1 MSIRKPAFGF
11 LTATTLI
18 CIVICSSK
26 RPRADEPHR
35 AESVA
40 KPLNTSKPSDPQK
53 ASDSPKTRDPQK
65 PSASPKPFDPLA
77 WPSTVDDARP
87 WTRWWWLGSEVEKD
101 EITRLLEQ
109 YREAGIGGVEICPI
123 YGAKGQESKYI
134 DFLSPKW
141 IETLAHTTTEAKR
154 LGLGVD
160 MTTGTG
166 WPFGGPSVAPA
177 DASSRIVM
185 RAYDIRGGSR
195 LNDKLPD
202 GTIVAIRAV
211 SPDGSQID
219 LISKLK
225 DGRFD
230 WVADPGVRRL
240 YVIAKS
246 GPVQKVKRAA
256 PGGEG
261 WVVDPFSTKALE
273 HYLAAF
279 DRALEGFKAP
289 PPRAWF
295 HDSFEYY
302 GADWTDDFFNEFERR
317 RGYDLLGKLPA
328 FFGEGSE
335 EIAAR
340 VKYDYRMTISDLH
353 LEFIKKWADWSHKR
367 GGSARDQAHGA
378 PANLL
383 DVYAA
388 VDIPETEIFRA
399 PSDSRIPLVKFA
411 SSAANATGRP
421 LASSESFTWLGEHFE
436 VSLAQVK
443 PAADYLFLC
452 GINHIF
458 FHGIPYSPADA
469 SWPGRLFYASVNF
482 GPNGGLWRD
491 LPALNAYISRCQSI
505 LRSGRP
511 SNDVLLYFPIHDYWQ
526 SSRGSLIPLPI
537 AGAWLT
543 GTPFQNV
550 ATTLWN
556 RGYPF
561 DVVSDRL
568 LDLAEVKNN
577 HIILGGNSYRV
588 VVVPNSRFMP
598 DSTLIKLAELARG
611 GAKIVFD
618 GATPTDVPGL
628 GDLDAR
634 RERLRRTLGDLGVKV
649 SASPTIFASKPAQGP
664 RVVTIGK
671 GSIVIAPKVEEG
683 LEKTDSPRET
693 MTDSGLRFVR
703 RVHDHGYEY
712 FLVNRSDHEIA
723 AWIPLAVAAGSA
735 VLLDP
740 MIENRSGAAALRRT
754 AEGATQVYLQM
765 APGESLVLRA
775 FRDRAIESAPW
786 KYQKI
791 VGDPIA
797 IEGTWKVTFIDGGPV
812 LPKEFETKS
821 LGSWTDSA
829 DPEAKRFAGTA
840 VYRIEF
846 DRPERTAD
854 AWRLDLGRVCESARV
869 RLNGRSLGTLFAAP
883 FHVDFANDA
892 LTPGKNVL
900 EIEAT
905 NLAANRIVDL
915 DRRGVDWKSFHEINF
930 VNLDYKPF
938 DASKKPIRP
947 SGLLGPVRLI
957 PLVNLNP

>member
-1 MSIRKPAFGF
+1 MSIRIASIGF
-11 LTATTLI
+11 PTVLSFIYIITWF
-18 CIVICSSK
+18 SQRS
-26 RPRADEPHR
+26 PADEPPH

-40 KPLNTSKPSDPQK
+40 KPG
-53 ASDSPKTRDPQK
+53 DSAKTV
-65 PSASPKPFDPLA
+65 DPLA
-77 WPSTVDDARP
+77 WPASVADARP
-87 WTRWWWLGSEVEKD
+87 WTRWWWLGGEVDQD
-101 EITRLLEQ
+101 EITRLLTQ
-109 YREAGIGGVEICPI
+109 YRDAGIGGVEICPI

-134 DFLSPKW
+134 RFLSQKW
-141 IETLAHTTTEAKR
+141 IEMLAHTTTEAKR

-166 WPFGGPSVAPA
+166 WPFGGPSVTPA
-177 DASSRIVM
+177 DASTRVVM
-185 RAYDIRGGSR
+185 RAYDVRGGSR
-195 LNDKLPD
+195 LNDQLPE

-219 LISKLK
+219 LLSKLK
-225 DGRFD
+225 NGRFD

-240 YVIAKS
+240 YVIARSK
-246 GPVQKVKRAA
+246 PVQKVKRAA

-295 HDSFEYY
+295 HDSFEYF
-302 GADWTDDFFNEFERR
+302 GADWTDDFFKEFQRR
-317 RGYDLLGKLPA
+317 RGYDLMSKLPA
-328 FFGEGSE
+328 FFGEGSQDL
-335 EIAAR
+335 AAR

-353 LEFIKKWADWSHKR
+353 LEYIKKWADWSHER
-367 GGSARDQAHGA
+367 GGRARNQAHGA

-399 PSDSRIPLVKFA
+399 PADSRIPLVKFA
-411 SSAANATGRP
+411 SSAANTTGRP

-469 SWPGRLFYASVNF
+469 PWPGRLFYASVNF
-482 GPNGGLWRD
+482 GPSGGLWRD
-491 LPALNAYISRCQSI
+491 LPAFNAYVSRCQSI

-511 SNDVLLYFPIHDYWQ
+511 ANDVLLYFPIHDYWQ
-526 SSRGSLIPLPI
+526 TSRGALIPLPI
-537 AGAWLT
+537 GGAWLT

-550 ATTLWN
+550 AMTLWN
-556 RGYPF
+556 RGNPF
-561 DVVSDRL
+561 DLASDRL
-568 LDLAEVKNN
+568 LDRAEVKND
-577 HIILGGNSYRV
+577 HILLGGNSYRS
-588 VVVPNSRFMP
+588 VVVPNARYMP
-598 DSTLIKLAELARG
+598 DSTLKKLVELARG
-611 GAKIVFD
+611 GARVVFEVSI
-618 GATPTDVPGL
+618 PNDVPGL
-628 GDLDAR
+628 GELEARRARLHQTLDAI
-634 RERLRRTLGDLGVKV
+634 GVKE
-649 SASPTIFASKPAQGP
+649 AAKPPIFAAKTNQAP
-664 RVVTIGK
+664 RVVIVGK
-671 GSIVIAPKVEEG
+671 GSIVIADKVEEG
-683 LEKTDSPRET
+683 LDKTSLPRET

-703 RVHDHGYEY
+703 RVNDSGYDY
-712 FLVNRSDHEIA
+712 FLVNRSDHEIS
-723 AWIPLAVAAGSA
+723 AWVPLAVAARSA

-740 MIENRSGAAALRRT
+740 MFEGRSGVAAIRNSSEGT
-754 AEGATQVYLQM
+754 AQVYLQM
-765 APGESLVLRA
+765 APGESLVLRT
-775 FRDRAIESAPW
+775 FRDRAIEGAAW

-791 VGDPIA
+791 SGDPIA
-797 IEGTWKVTFIDGGPV
+797 IEGTWKAKFIDGGPV

-821 LGSWTDSA
+821 LGSWTESA

-883 FHVDFANDA
+883 FHVDFANDV
-892 LTPGKNVL
+892 LNSGKNTL

-905 NLAANRIVDL
+905 NLAANRIADL
-915 DRRGVDWKSFHEINF
+915 DRRKVDWKSFHEINF

-957 PLVNLNP
+957 PLERVKPESVAAIPRR